1 MKNLFSHLVTIAFL
15 ATVSIVSTQAAET
28 GASVTT
34 ATKPAS
40 ESTRLPRDWY
50 PFRGEVVS
58 VDAVQRTLSLHR
70 KQGVRVVRLEE
81 ASALTRAG
89 ETIAAG
95 DIRIGEYAHGKLRKN
110 DQGMEEI
117 VAAAF
122 EPEPPVRE
130 PKATRTRKPSVR
142 KNPTAA
148 VSP

>member
-15 ATVSIVSTQAAET
+15 ATVSVVSAQAADTGTSVATASKPTAET
-28 GASVTT
+28 
-34 ATKPAS
+34 
-40 ESTRLPRDWY
+40 TRPSRDWY

-58 VDAVQRTLSLHR
+58 VDAVQRTVSLHR
-70 KQGVRVVRLEE
+70 KQGVRVVRLEA
-81 ASALTRAG
+81 ASTLTRAG
-89 ETIAAG
+89 EAIAAG

-122 EPEPPVRE
+122 EPEPPARE